1 MPKPTPFK
9 IISDIVSK
17 TDHPW
22 EYEPDLYEW
31 THRGIECVARRNM
44 THGAWCGY
52 VDVPREVWESFRK
65 LAFVA
70 DTEMYDSTI
79 DGAINV
85 HGGVTYSENSLDK
98 DAFRVGFD
106 CAHGGDLMP
115 KVTASLRGYS
125 IAVGDITPITI
136 HDVYRDLP
144 FVIAECESM
153 VDQILEVTGGSTS
166 N

>member
-1 MPKPTPFK
+1 MSKPTPFK

-17 TDHPW
+17 ADYPW

-31 THRGIECVARRNM
+31 THRGIECVARRNL

-52 VDVPREVWESFRK
+52 VDVPREVWSVFKVDDDHSLDDR
-65 LAFVA
+65 
-70 DTEMYDSTI
+70 
-79 DGAINV
+79 INV
-85 HGGVTYSENSLDK
+85 HGGVTYAENSLDK

-125 IAVGDITPITI
+125 FAARDEDTPITI
-136 HDVYRDLP
+136 YDVYRDLP

-153 VDQILEVTGGSTS
+153 VDQILAVTGGINNNLT
-166 N
+166 

>member
-17 TDHPW
+17 TTHPW

-52 VDVPREVWESFRK
+52 VDVPYENWIK
-65 LAFVA
+65 YDTLAGVQ
-70 DTEMYDSTI
+70 SI
-79 DGAINV
+79 DDLIEV
-85 HGGVTYSENSLDK
+85 HGGVTFNEYIFDK
-98 DAFRVGFD
+98 AAHRIGFECTHVGD
-106 CAHGGDLMP
+106 KMP
-115 KVTASLRGYS
+115 KLNHLANADS
-125 IAVGDITPITI
+125 GDT
-136 HDVYRDLP
+136 YRDLA

-153 VDQILEVTGGSTS
+153 VDQILAVTGGTS

>member
-17 TDHPW
+17 TDRPW

-31 THRGIECVARRNM
+31 THRGVECMADRNL

-52 VDVPREVWESFRK
+52 VDAPTAAYEK
-65 LAFVA
+65 LVILTNAYEKPEE
-70 DTEMYDSTI
+70 EMLD
-79 DGAINV
+79 V
-85 HGGVTYSENSLDK
+85 HGGVTYCALIMGRNVQ
-98 DAFRVGFD
+98 RIGFD

-115 KVTASLRGYS
+115 KVTASLAGYS
-125 IAVGDITPITI
+125 IAIGDMEPIHTY
-136 HDVYRDLP
+136 DTYRDLA

-153 VDQILEVTGGSTS
+153 VDQILRVTGGSTPS
-166 N
+166 

>member
-1 MPKPTPFK
+1 MTMPKPTPFK

-31 THRGIECVARRNM
+31 THRGVECVARRNL

-52 VDVPREVWESFRK
+52 VDVPREVWSVFK
-65 LAFVA
+65 A
-70 DTEMYDSTI
+70 DDDHSLDDRI
-79 DGAINV
+79 DV

-106 CAHGGDLMP
+106 CAHGGDKMP
-115 KVTASLRGYS
+115 KIRSGEVFMDKAF
-125 IAVGDITPITI
+125 PQ
-136 HDVYRDLP
+136 DVYRDLA

-153 VDQILEVTGGSTS
+153 VDQILAITGGSTS